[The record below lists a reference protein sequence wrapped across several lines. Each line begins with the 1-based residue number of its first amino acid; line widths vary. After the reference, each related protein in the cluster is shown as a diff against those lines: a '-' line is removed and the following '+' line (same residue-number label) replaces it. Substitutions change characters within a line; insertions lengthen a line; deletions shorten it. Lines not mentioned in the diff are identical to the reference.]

1 MEVYCMLV
9 PGWNRK
15 DLYGH
20 FCINH
25 ILLDF
30 FFFGTNL
37 IPYVLFTDP

>member
-1 MEVYCMLV
+1 MLV

-25 ILLDF
+25 ILLDLF

-37 IPYVLFTDP
+37 IPYILFTDP